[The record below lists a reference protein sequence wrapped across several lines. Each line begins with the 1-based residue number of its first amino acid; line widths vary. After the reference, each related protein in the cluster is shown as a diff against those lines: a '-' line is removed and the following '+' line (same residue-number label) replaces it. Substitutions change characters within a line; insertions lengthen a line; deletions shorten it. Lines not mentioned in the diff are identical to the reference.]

1 MSCFTVT
8 DGDSTCFIQQQR
20 INITGSLYRFTR
32 FSNHVGTERAVHT
45 GNTDSRKKSTDSC
58 RNQTHKQRN
67 KRSNSDDRITIVGKR
82 FQGNTHND
90 KNKRKT
96 CQQNSQRNLVRG
108 FLTGSTFHQCNHLIK
123 KTFSR
128 LSSHHYFYMIGQY
141 LRATRYG
148 TLVATCLTNNR
159 SRLAG
164 DSTFINRSQAFNNLT
179 IGRNHVSRLT
189 NKHISFLQLRR
200 TDGNNF
206 IAFHFLCR
214 CLFTS
219 LTQAVGLCF
228 TTCFGNS
235 FGKIGKQQ
243 GYKQNDKHGNIVSK
257 RTL

>member
-1 MSCFTVT
+1 MEMSCFTVT

-179 IGRNHVSRLT
+179 IGRNHVSGLT
-189 NKHISFLQLRR
+189 NKYISFLQL
-200 TDGNNF
+200 
-206 IAFHFLCR
+206 
-214 CLFTS
+214 
-219 LTQAVGLCF
+219 
-228 TTCFGNS
+228 
-235 FGKIGKQQ
+235 
-243 GYKQNDKHGNIVSK
+243 
-257 RTL
+257 